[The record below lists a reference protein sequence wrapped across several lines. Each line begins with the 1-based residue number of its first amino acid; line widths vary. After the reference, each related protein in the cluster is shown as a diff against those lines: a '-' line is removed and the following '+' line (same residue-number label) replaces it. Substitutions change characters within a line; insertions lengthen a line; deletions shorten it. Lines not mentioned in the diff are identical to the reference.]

1 MTDGQKPRTIH
12 QQYLNRLSLANL
24 VALLIVFPLLFAEK
38 RRALLDD
45 IDSTLRAVAF
55 MARSALPADYHDRI
69 EGPGSVSDAAY
80 EEIVSRNNQLCAA
93 IGLEY
98 IWSVMLVD
106 GRIVFTTS
114 TSPDKIAANRRHAAF
129 FEGHSNPAPYLKA
142 FKTMRPVYQTNVDK
156 WGKIRLCL
164 LPDIDRHGRKFLFA
178 SSVSIDV
185 VEQASVRSAFEALAL
200 CLIFF
205 GINMILGR
213 WIGQRIFGPLERLTV
228 AVQAINQGE
237 SGTAASEE
245 GGYEMATLARLVNRM
260 SRMLHNKIDDLAAS
274 RDALI
279 DRHNEQA
286 RLTQHE
292 LDSRE
297 RRYFGLINFAVDGIL
312 IGNKEGLITEAN
324 ECMCQLF
331 GLPREKIVGQHVK
344 TMPFAPEENDK
355 NPLRFDLV
363 YAGETVTR
371 ERTIRRA
378 DGTEVVVEMRSKMMS
393 DGLLQSIYHDITDRK
408 RIERSLQEA
417 LALLKE
423 AQSVAGMGAWRY
435 DILTGESYWSDEMY
449 AFFGVD
455 RDFNVNDER
464 TLLSLVHTDFH
475 AALVKAWDLAEK
487 EGIPYRLEVQYRRPT
502 GEWCWMLTGGQA
514 VYMNGVIT
522 ALVGH
527 VLDITERKRAQQV
540 LEDVNQTL
548 ERRVKERTEDV
559 RRYADQ
565 LRRLTERLIHAEESE
580 RKRIVHVLHEDLQ
593 QVLVASRMTLDVA
606 RQSATVR
613 GDATADALGRT
624 SEMISSA
631 IQLTRSLVTTLA
643 VPGLKEGQLSD
654 AVASVAQQMK
664 DKFNFEVEFAAKPG
678 TRPVSEEVYVCFYR
692 AIQEILFNVVKH
704 ATVLHASVVAEQLD
718 DRFVRVTIRD
728 GGVGFMSED
737 RLAEGLGVRQGMGL
751 FGIRQSLEGLGGRLE
766 IVSAV
771 GKGTCVS
778 LTLPTRTERS

>member
-1 MTDGQKPRTIH
+1 MTNGQKPRTIH

-24 VALLIVFPLLFAEK
+24 MALLIVFPLLFAEK
-38 RRALLDD
+38 RRVLLDD
-45 IDSTLRAVAF
+45 IDSTLRAVAL

-80 EEIVSRNNQLCAA
+80 EEIVSRNNQLCTA

-106 GRIVFTTS
+106 GRIVFTTAI
-114 TSPDKIAANRRHAAF
+114 SPDKIAANRRHAAF

-142 FKTMRPVYQTNVDK
+142 FETMQPVCQTNVDK

-178 SSVSIDV
+178 SSVAINV
-185 VEQASVRSAFEALAL
+185 VEHASVRSAAESLAL

-213 WIGQRIFGPLERLTV
+213 WIGQKIFGPLERLTV
-228 AVQAINQGE
+228 VVQAISQGE
-237 SGTAASEE
+237 SGCTASVE
-245 GGYEMATLARLVNRM
+245 GGYEMATLARVVNRM
-260 SRMLHNKIDDLAAS
+260 SRMLHGKIDDLTAS

-279 DRHNEQA
+279 DRHDEQS

-297 RRYFGLINFAVDGIL
+297 RRYFGLLNFAVDGIL
-312 IGNKEGLITEAN
+312 IGNKEGEITEAN

-331 GLPREKIVGQHVK
+331 GLPREKIVGRHIT
-344 TMPFAPEENDK
+344 TMPFAPGENDK

-378 DGTEVVVEMRSKMMS
+378 DGTEVIVEMRSKMMS

-408 RIERSLQEA
+408 RIERTLQEA

-464 TLLSLVHTDFH
+464 TLLSLIPAEFH
-475 AALVKAWDLAEK
+475 AELVKALNLAEK
-487 EGIPYRLEVQYRRPT
+487 EGVPYRLEVQYRCPT
-502 GEWCWMLTGGQA
+502 GELRWMLTGGRA
-514 VYMNGVIT
+514 VYMEGVII

-527 VLDITERKRAQQV
+527 VLDITERKCAQQL

-565 LRRLTERLIHAEESE
+565 LRMLTERLIQAEESE

-606 RQSATVR
+606 RQSAAVSNE
-613 GDATADALGRT
+613 AAADALGRT
-624 SEMISSA
+624 SDMLSSA
-631 IQLTRSLVTTLA
+631 IHLTRSLVRTIA
-643 VPGLKEGQLSD
+643 VPGVKEGRLPD
-654 AVASVAQQMK
+654 AVNSVGQQMK
-664 DKFNFEVEFAAKPG
+664 EKFGFEIEFTARPG
-678 TRPVSEEVYVCFYR
+678 LALVSEEVYVCFYR
-692 AIQEILFNVVKH
+692 SLQEILFNVVKH
-704 ATVLHASVVAEQLD
+704 AKVLHAAITAEQLD
-718 DRFVRVTIRD
+718 VRFARVTIRD
-728 GGVGFMSED
+728 GGEGFM
-737 RLAEGLGVRQGMGL
+737 LEGDSVESLDVRRGMGL

-766 IVSAV
+766 IVSTPGQGA
-771 GKGTCVS
+771 CVA
-778 LTLPTRTERS
+778 LTVPTRA

>member
-1 MTDGQKPRTIH
+1 MTDRQKPRTIQ

-24 VALLIVFPLLFAEK
+24 AALLIVFPLLFAEK
-38 RRALLDD
+38 RRILHND
-45 IDSTLRAVAF
+45 IDNTLCAVAQ
-55 MARSALPADYHDRI
+55 MARGVLPADYHDRI

-80 EEIVSRNNQLCAA
+80 QEIVSRNNQLCTA

-142 FKTMRPVYQTNVDK
+142 FRTMRPVYQTNDDK

-178 SSVSIDV
+178 SSVAINV
-185 VEQASVRSAFEALAL
+185 VEQASVRSAIESLVL
-200 CLIFF
+200 GLIFF
-205 GINMILGR
+205 GLNMILGR
-213 WIGQRIFGPLERLTV
+213 WIGQKIFGPLERLTEV
-228 AVQAINQGE
+228 VQAINQGR
-237 SGTAASEE
+237 SGSSASEE
-245 GGYEMATLARLVNRM
+245 GGYEMATLARVVNRM
-260 SRMLHNKIDDLAAS
+260 SRMLHDKIDDLTAS
-274 RDALI
+274 RNALI
-279 DRHNEQA
+279 DRHDEQS
-286 RLTQHE
+286 RLTQQE

-297 RRYFGLINFAVDGIL
+297 RRYFGLLNFAVDGIL
-312 IGNKEGLITEAN
+312 IGSKEGEITEAN

-331 GLPREKIVGQHVK
+331 GLPREKIVGRHIT

-378 DGTEVVVEMRSKMMS
+378 DGSEVVVEMRSKMMS

-423 AQSVAGMGAWRY
+423 AQNVAGMGAWRY
-435 DILTGESYWSDEMY
+435 DIQTGESYWSDEMY

-455 RDFNVNDER
+455 RDFNVNDDSA
-464 TLLSLVHTDFH
+464 LLSLVPSEFH
-475 AALVKAWDLAEK
+475 DELVKAWDRAEK
-487 EGIPYRLEVQYRRPT
+487 EGVPYRLEVQYRHAT
-502 GEWCWMLTGGQA
+502 GELRWMLTGGRA

-522 ALVGH
+522 AMVGH
-527 VLDITERKRAQQV
+527 VLDITERKRAQQL

-565 LRRLTERLIHAEESE
+565 LRMLAERLIHAEESE

-593 QVLVASRMTLDVA
+593 QVLVASRMTLDVT
-606 RQSATVR
+606 RHSAAVR
-613 GDATADALGRT
+613 GEAAAEALGRT
-624 SEMISSA
+624 SEMLSSA

-643 VPGLKEGQLSD
+643 IPGLKEGQLSD
-654 AVASVAQQMK
+654 AVISVGQQMK
-664 DKFNFEVEFAAKPG
+664 DKFNFEVQFAAQPG
-678 TRPVSEEVYVCFYR
+678 VRPVSEEVYVCFYR

-704 ATVLHASVVAEQLD
+704 ANVLHASVAAEQLD

-728 GGVGFMSED
+728 GGSGFLSED
-737 RLAEGLGVRQGMGL
+737 QLAEGFDGRQGMGL
-751 FGIRQSLEGLGGRLE
+751 FGISQSLEGLGGRLE
-766 IVSAV
+766 IFSAT
-771 GKGTCVS
+771 GKGTCVA
-778 LTLPTRTERS
+778 LTLPTCTARS